1 MDWQKHQNSGWLPS
15 GLPIIGLAAVV
26 SIIGMS
32 YGAITFRQLALNA
45 QLFHP
50 DFYGIWSFSRFA
62 HVYNV
67 DQLYNDHALFAY
79 QHKLALHFHG
89 FYPFAYPPCFLLV
102 IWPLG
107 FVNYGIALLL
117 WNTLTFLMFALSIYG
132 IILKVGIKH
141 NILIL
146 FVLLSPPSIL
156 NAVLGETG
164 YLTASL
170 LIGGFAVLQKRPAV
184 AGIIFGLLAIKPQTA
199 VLIPCALLG
208 IGSWRA
214 FVSAALT
221 VTTLILLSGALFSY
235 HLWLTFLD
243 NLPTYQSAMMHNTK
257 TKSLMTTIEA
267 ASEVLGVPNTVA
279 VFFQAGASITVG
291 AIIYFVFRKCSY
303 ISAVALFIMGS
314 TIASPHA
321 YIYDTPEIPL

>member
-50 DFYGIWSFSRFA
+50 DFYG
-62 HVYNV
+62 
-67 DQLYNDHALFAY
+67 
-79 QHKLALHFHG
+79 
-89 FYPFAYPPCFLLV
+89 
-102 IWPLG
+102 
-107 FVNYGIALLL
+107 
-117 WNTLTFLMFALSIYG
+117 
-132 IILKVGIKH
+132 
-141 NILIL
+141 
-146 FVLLSPPSIL
+146 
-156 NAVLGETG
+156 
-164 YLTASL
+164 
-170 LIGGFAVLQKRPAV
+170 
-184 AGIIFGLLAIKPQTA
+184 IFGLLAIKPQTA

-257 TKSLMTTIEA
+257 IKSLMTTIEA

-291 AIIYFVFRKCSY
+291 AIIYLCSENAATY
-303 ISAVALFIMGS
+303 RR
-314 TIASPHA
+314 
-321 YIYDTPEIPL
+321 